1 MYLESRSFYLFR
13 FPDAVLQ
20 CIFTAVRRNVPEM
33 HGYMNIHCKAAG
45 YW

>member
-20 CIFTAVRRNVPEM
+20 CIFTAVRRNE
-33 HGYMNIHCKAAG
+33 K
-45 YW
+45 